1 MRGCTVVSSLV
12 LVGAACGGHA
22 ATVTS
27 TPDGSLL
34 PNASSDTGSDTGQV
48 VYDAN
53 QNVYWLA
60 DANLAGD
67 PVVRAR
73 LGAVGLP
80 INPNGT
86 MDYATAQA
94 WVTLLNHYDAGQGYL
109 GHNDWQLPVTPPQDP
124 SCAVLAGGSGNS
136 FGPSCKGSALGA
148 LYSVLLGKTY
158 PDSVV
163 PGDANTIGPIHN
175 LQPSFYWTSGVS
187 ADGSN
192 AQTFTFAT
200 DLPFMN
206 TTKYN
211 YFPVLP
217 MIAGPIGVA
226 PTGTATLLPYS
237 TGAAAGKAFWDPST
251 HTTWLADADLA
262 RSDALAISGTT
273 TINTNNGALMPPL
286 VDASGAML
294 LSTASTWVSA
304 LNATSYAGAS
314 TGTTGA
320 WTLPAVTDLKRLFA
334 DLGLAKGDP
343 VFISSTGVGQFQNLQ
358 PFFYWACMRDMAGS
372 SASPCD
378 GTDAGTAL
386 DGVTPMEWSFDFE
399 SGFQGTDENTKQF
412 YVMVYRPGP

>member
-1 MRGCTVVSSLV
+1 MRSRTFVSGLL
-12 LVGAACGGHA
+12 LVGAACGGRPR
-22 ATVTS
+22 TGTL

-34 PNASSDTGSDTGQV
+34 PDGGADSGQV
-48 VYDAN
+48 VFDPN
-53 QNVYWLA
+53 QNVSWLA

-67 PVVRAR
+67 AAMRAQ
-73 LGAVGLP
+73 LGAGGLP

-94 WVTLLNHYDAGQGYL
+94 WVMLLNQYDAGKGYL

-124 SCAVLAGGSGNS
+124 SCAVLTGGSGNS
-136 FGPSCKGSALGA
+136 FGPSCQGSALGN

-163 PGDANTIGPIHN
+163 PGYANTIGPLQN
-175 LQPSFYWTSGVS
+175 LQPSFYWTAGGS
-187 ADGSN
+187 ADGVN

-217 MIAGPIGVA
+217 MVAGPIGTA
-226 PTGTATLLPYS
+226 PTGAATLLPYT
-237 TGAAAGKAFWDPST
+237 TGAAAGKAFWDASA

-262 RSDALAISGTT
+262 RTDAFTISGTT
-273 TINTNNGALMPPL
+273 TINTNDGLLMPPL
-286 VDASGAML
+286 VDGSGSML
-294 LSTASTWVSA
+294 LTTANAWLA
-304 LNATSYAGAS
+304 DLNAASYAGAN

-320 WTLPAVTDLKRLFA
+320 WTLPAVTDLKGLFT

-343 VFISSTGVGQFQNLQ
+343 VLLSTASVGPFQNLQ
-358 PFFYWACMRDMAGS
+358 PFFYWACMRDMGGS
-372 SASPCD
+372 GISPCN
-378 GTDAGTAL
+378 GMDAGTAL
-386 DGVTPMEWSFDFE
+386 DGVTPMEWSFNFA
-399 SGFQGTDENTKQF
+399 SGFQGTDEDTKQF
-412 YVMVYRPGP
+412 YVMVYYPGS